1 MISVA
6 VVHAQRDI
14 REGLAKTLDH
24 SEYFQCIGL
33 YGDGNSGAAGIL
45 GSPPDIL
52 LLDLDLPDISG
63 IECIRQIRRQAPSV
77 DIVIFTRMM
86 DDEHIFNAFEAG
98 ALGYLPSD
106 TFHSDLL
113 KALQELRDGGAPMAP
128 FVARKLVASLQKG
141 EIHLPTLSEREE
153 AVLKLLCEGLTNKEM
168 ARRLFVSPNTIGFH
182 LKNIYKKMDVNSRH
196 EAIAKAKKLPK

>member
-24 SEYFQCIGL
+24 SEYFHCIGL
-33 YGDGNSGAAGIL
+33 YGDGNSGTAGVL
-45 GSPPDIL
+45 EFPPDIL
-52 LLDLDLPDISG
+52 LLDLDLPDVSG
-63 IECIRQIRRQAPSV
+63 IECIRQIRRQSPSV

-128 FVARKLVASLQKG
+128 FVARKLVSSLQKND
-141 EIHLPTLSEREE
+141 INLPTLSEREE
-153 AVLKLLCEGLTNKEM
+153 AVLSLLCEGLTNKEM